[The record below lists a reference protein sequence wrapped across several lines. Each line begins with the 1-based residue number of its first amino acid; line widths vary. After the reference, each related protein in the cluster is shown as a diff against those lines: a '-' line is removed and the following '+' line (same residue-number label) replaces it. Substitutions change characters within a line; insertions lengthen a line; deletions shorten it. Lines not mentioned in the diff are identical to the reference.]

1 MAKWEL
7 DERGAT
13 PSVMH
18 NAAPENTPVGY
29 PRSEADRAMSNNN
42 KGGASVDSGPGTV
55 DYEVGAYP
63 EGVNINE
70 DVGGVDEGDGASR

>member
-7 DERGAT
+7 ETGGT
-13 PSVMH
+13 LGEGS
-18 NAAPENTPVGY
+18 EQSPVVY

-55 DYEVGAYP
+55 NYEVGPYP
-63 EGVNINE
+63 EVMDDGTE
-70 DVGGVDEGDGASR
+70 GVDEGDGASR